1 MITYVLLTEEDT
13 IFEPILEPK
22 NGITTKTFGFQDP
35 LLDSMFEPIFGC
47 KMVRRGGKQLESMYE
62 LQLSSEMKKCLRGS
76 EILNDH
82 PGLIEPQ
89 IADCNGEHPM

>member
-1 MITYVLLTEEDT
+1 MITYVLLAEEDT
-13 IFEPILEPK
+13 I
-22 NGITTKTFGFQDP
+22 
-35 LLDSMFEPIFGC
+35 FEPIFGC
-47 KMVRRGGKQLESMYE
+47 KMVHKGGGNQLESMYE